1 MLSLISDSLRFK
13 RPQTNQ
19 DHAEEPM
26 VEETRA
32 KIPSH
37 LRQGIEPPSENTYF
51 STIQQY
57 EASLRRVEEI
67 LVNKISVAI
76 SMADDAMTT
85 ERIEHALHVKQMYT
99 AGEIGFNEYIQKMY
113 NLYPHRM
120 QNLPE
125 DLKQRIEACQ
135 DMLRDRV
142 DVIG

>member
-1 MLSLISDSLRFK
+1 MDEK
-13 RPQTNQ
+13 R
-19 DHAEEPM
+19 AELP
-26 VEETRA
+26 A
-32 KIPSH
+32 H

-76 SMADDAMTT
+76 SMADEAMTT
-85 ERIEHALHVKQMYT
+85 ERIEHALHVKQMYMG
-99 AGEIGFNEYIQKMY
+99 GEINFNEFIQKMY

-142 DVIG
+142 V